1 MPLSQPNG
9 KAVVV
14 PIGLWGAL
22 SKEPPELR
30 CLALYLTVDKYKNI
44 VTGNIPRYGLFFYIL
59 DKKSTHPL

>member
-1 MPLSQPNG
+1 MPLSQPNS

-30 CLALYLTVDKYKNI
+30 CLELYLTENKYKNN

-59 DKKSTHPL
+59 NKKLN